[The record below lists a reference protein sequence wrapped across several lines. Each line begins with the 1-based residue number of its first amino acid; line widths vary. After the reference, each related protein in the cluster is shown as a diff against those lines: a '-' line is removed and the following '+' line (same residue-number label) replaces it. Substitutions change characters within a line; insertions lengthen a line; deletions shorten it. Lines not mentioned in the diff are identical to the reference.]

1 MRNNRYE
8 RFNEITSNKITKSGI
23 GIMSQNQINTFTNYA
38 ETRNLRCMMLFSEFF
53 PDYKI
58 IVPLARQLSWSQ
70 FATDSGND
78 NSDFRFQLT
87 AEEYKVLRSQI
98 VTSSSEREGWHYLP
112 YAFTE
117 QGVSML
123 STVLESETAYPRSH
137 PLCYP

>member
-1 MRNNRYE
+1 
-8 RFNEITSNKITKSGI
+8 
-23 GIMSQNQINTFTNYA
+23 MSQNQNQINTLTNYA
-38 ETRNLRCMMLFSEFF
+38 ETRNLRCTVLFAEFF

-70 FATDSGND
+70 FATNSGNN

-112 YAFTE
+112 YVFTE

-123 STVLESETAYPRSH
+123 SAVLESEKAIGITNHFRDVTKMVRGEGKQ
-137 PLCYP
+137 

>member
-1 MRNNRYE
+1 
-8 RFNEITSNKITKSGI
+8 
-23 GIMSQNQINTFTNYA
+23 
-38 ETRNLRCMMLFSEFF
+38 MLFAESS
-53 PDYKI
+53 PDNKI

-70 FATDSGND
+70 FATGSGNN

-117 QGVSML
+117 QGYQCCL
-123 STVLESETAYPRSH
+123 RY
-137 PLCYP
+137 